1 MLAHEPYLCKEVQIG
16 LRTENTLDLR
26 LKNKVKV
33 VTKSPYLNFL
43 IKIIMAKLTNG
54 ANEGQNN
61 EYAKTVCHHLVTSI
75 NVLG

>member
-1 MLAHEPYLCKEVQIG
+1 MLAHEPYLCKEAQIG
-16 LRTENTLDLR
+16 LRTGNTLDLR

-33 VTKSPYLNFL
+33 VTKSPYLDFL
-43 IKIIMAKLTNG
+43 IKIMVKLTNG

-75 NVLG
+75 NVSA